1 MKKIV
6 VSVGTVG
13 LNGKRVKKFIS
24 LSIYLVIASILFLI
38 LDLNFGQDMQSVFAI
53 VIVSIFY
60 YLFSLF
66 ENTYFHKE
74 NDMVNK
80 IQNFYNEYKV
90 FINRREMPKIV
101 PNFDMSDSIL
111 DSLAYIDRDDIRG
124 ENIPIYIN
132 TNLFKYPKQYYKSI
146 LFHEFTEASILS
158 LVFLYIFK
166 VPSDICIKQQ
176 VLHYKIPIGLSL
188 LSCN

>member
-1 MKKIV
+1 MAKRINVIIV
-6 VSVGTVG
+6 VVC
-13 LNGKRVKKFIS
+13 GKGVKKFTF
-24 LSIYLVIASILFLI
+24 LLIYLVIASILFLI

-80 IQNFYNEYKV
+80 IQDFYNEYKV

-111 DSLAYIDRDDIRG
+111 DSLAYIDRDDYNEPMI
-124 ENIPIYIN
+124 
-132 TNLFKYPKQYYKSI
+132 
-146 LFHEFTEASILS
+146 
-158 LVFLYIFK
+158 
-166 VPSDICIKQQ
+166 
-176 VLHYKIPIGLSL
+176 
-188 LSCN
+188 